1 MSILL
6 IQKKEVQFDNFYKR
20 NQIPMDEM
28 STIRMCYT
36 NKKYSKQ
43 NVFGFL
49 TTTLCFSV
57 RDEETDGS
65 FLCYISGEE
74 KDFLQN

>member
-1 MSILL
+1 
-6 IQKKEVQFDNFYKR
+6 
-20 NQIPMDEM
+20 MDEM

-36 NKKYSKQ
+36 DKKYSKQ

-65 FLCYISGEE
+65 FLCSISGEE

>member
-1 MSILL
+1 
-6 IQKKEVQFDNFYKR
+6 
-20 NQIPMDEM
+20 MDEI
-28 STIRMCYT
+28 STIRMYYN

-65 FLCYISGEE
+65 FLCSISGEE
-74 KDFLQN
+74 KDFL

>member
-1 MSILL
+1 
-6 IQKKEVQFDNFYKR
+6 
-20 NQIPMDEM
+20 MDEI

-65 FLCYISGEE
+65 FLCSISGEE
-74 KDFLQN
+74 NDFLRN

>member
-6 IQKKEVQFDNFYKR
+6 IKKKKVQFDNFYKR

-36 NKKYSKQ
+36 DKKYSKQ

-65 FLCYISGEE
+65 FLCSISGEE